1 MRTRNILK
9 FYFSSLNLKAKAMT
23 RTMGMSQQN
32 FEVTI
37 VVKLFLLESRRCRRR
52 RRFVASSKFF
62 EKS

>member
-1 MRTRNILK
+1 
-9 FYFSSLNLKAKAMT
+9 MT